1 MHCLIS
7 CPEMINCRCLLYISC
22 VKDNRRI
29 RDDIEQYSTQNSLW
43 QLPPT
48 CYFRWWSINS
58 RQAGQDLG
66 IMGITGSL
74 YCLPSHLR
82 HPTKAARSPSSV
94 VCACM
99 PPVCLSV
106 CLCALCS
113 GNSICPSLR
122 DEICTRLV
130 VELRR
135 YSAGHSAQWR
145 STSTQ
150 YKGRS
155 GLVRVNIIF
164 TQ

>member
-1 MHCLIS
+1 MHCSIS

-22 VKDNRRI
+22 LKDNRRI

-58 RQAGQDLG
+58 RQAGQDVY

-106 CLCALCS
+106 SVHFVRVIRYA
-113 GNSICPSLR
+113 R
-122 DEICTRLV
+122 RWETR
-130 VELRR
+130 
-135 YSAGHSAQWR
+135 SAQDWWSNWDVIQQVTVPNGGAQAH
-145 STSTQ
+145 ST
-150 YKGRS
+150 RV
-155 GLVRVNIIF
+155 GLVWYESI
-164 TQ
+164 